1 MLPETTYNLLSRTY
15 YAVDTL
21 GDYADRL
28 IPEIFVELPD
38 DPPEFTAFLNNW
50 IIARAKPPTDVE
62 PTFTYYEPNL
72 SQVELIRRAQFKLL
86 QSRDRTNILCLG
98 SRTADER
105 DSNTIE
111 RVVSFA
117 VNTNVEKLKDRLW
130 RLLLERIG
138 EGPMFH
144 ILTTCSI
151 FEPVGNDCH
160 VQLCGNPLSDILQ
173 SKVNV
178 QKGVKRGQNA
188 DVDDAR
194 PEKRRRAGHGAVAS
208 QSKPINTPA
217 DIPFARNR
225 IFYSRAQLLSP
236 NKVRLGLPSSHAL
249 NKVEPDRT
257 AQDTPDSVQK
267 KLEAAARHLSKY
279 IFPRQYDLKNV
290 FTSPK
295 DKKSLNPFPQFDDR
309 EDEILFKSHCKTPK
323 RLRPALPL
331 LERLIKLH
339 SRTTYKKLCNF
350 TCPSKLKQGSTSDIL
365 EPNGILDLLTEVQV
379 AEEQHAQ
386 SINQL
391 FLTQAGMDISID
403 VSHAS
408 MVVPHGASQAKR
420 QAQAKPRFADFS
432 CSHAEVY
439 RFVASIIL
447 TVIPRA
453 FWGSQKNLK
462 AILSHVVT
470 FISCRRFETPNLHSF
485 VQGFS
490 IADCDWLIRDAPKAQ
505 AQRPSVSDSLKRR
518 ELLNEF
524 VYWFF
529 EGFVTP
535 LLKTTFYITDS
546 GAFRNQ
552 VLYFRQ
558 DDWTQLCAPLFD
570 RLSEGTF
577 TKLGYS
583 KQVADNIMRS
593 RQLGYSYIR
602 LLPKDT
608 GVRPIVN
615 LRRKPKAGLSINRVL
630 QNAFQILS
638 YEKSNQPDLIGA
650 SVFGLKEV
658 YAKLKAFRK
667 RNLLPNQTLP
677 KLYFV
682 KVDVRAAFDSID
694 QVKLVNILHELL
706 STEDYAVR
714 RWSEV
719 TINEGGKD
727 ARKRYMKKAKPQ
739 WEEPQFSRFA
749 ETLAKVMRNAI
760 YIDQVNY
767 PSADKDEILKLLE
780 EHIQQNLVKI
790 GSNLYRQKVG
800 IPQGSVLSTLLCSFF
815 YGDLERKH
823 FDFRN
828 DIRNLLLRYVDDYLF
843 ITTRLSTARKF
854 LDTMSKGHPEYGC
867 FIAPEKTLTN
877 FDCNDHNPNVVLPS
891 EGKRGGFPW
900 CGVRID
906 MQKLCVSADYT
917 RLEDIHLSMAMT
929 IQRGRRPG
937 AAFKQ
942 RIIHAAKIRNLVIF
956 NDTSLNGRKVVYLNI
971 FQNFALT
978 AMKMHCYLKSW
989 RADVGITQMSR
1000 FILVTIEA
1008 SIYNSFA
1015 SIRRKATDR
1024 FAKENG
1030 ATFSIQ
1036 RELFIWLG
1044 YKAFHLVLSK
1054 KRSLYNLVLEGLQKN
1069 MDSKRV
1075 SPKTKVQ
1082 MSQMKAVVRDG
1093 WANMTALQY

>member
-1 MLPETTYNLLSRTY
+1 MLPQTTYNLLSHTY

-21 GDYADRL
+21 GDYADQL

-38 DPPEFTAFLNNW
+38 DPPEFVAFLNNW
-50 IIARAKPPTDVE
+50 IIARGKPTTDAE
-62 PTFTYYEPNL
+62 PRFNYYEPGL
-72 SQVELIRRAQFKLL
+72 SQSELIRRAQFKLL
-86 QSRDRTNILCLG
+86 QSRDRTNVLCLG
-98 SRTADER
+98 TRIADDR
-105 DSNTIE
+105 DNNSNE
-111 RVVSFA
+111 RVVCFA

-130 RLLLERIG
+130 RMLLERIG
-138 EGPMFH
+138 EGPMLH

-151 FEPVGNDCH
+151 FEPIGNDCH
-160 VQLCGNPLSDILQ
+160 VQLCGTPLSDVLSSDKNIH
-173 SKVNV
+173 
-178 QKGVKRGQNA
+178 KGKKRGQIA
-188 DVDDAR
+188 DAEGGP
-194 PEKRRRAGHGAVAS
+194 PEKRQRVGHGGVAS
-208 QSKPINTPA
+208 HTKQINTPA

-225 IFYSRAQLLSP
+225 IFYSRPQLVGP
-236 NKVRLGLPSSHAL
+236 NRVRLGIPSSHIL
-249 NKVEPDRT
+249 NKVQPDRT
-257 AQDTPDSVQK
+257 AQDTPDSAQK

-290 FTSPK
+290 FTCPK
-295 DKKSLNPFPQFDDR
+295 DKKSLNPFPVFDDR
-309 EDEILFKSHCKTPK
+309 EDDILFKGHCKTPK
-323 RLRPALPL
+323 RLKPIISL
-331 LERLIKLH
+331 LERLVKLH
-339 SRTTYKKLCNF
+339 GRTTSASESGRANLKPDPTVF
-350 TCPSKLKQGSTSDIL
+350 VQLKQGSTSDIL
-365 EPNGILDLLTEVQV
+365 EPNGILDLLTEVQA
-379 AEEQHAQ
+379 AEGQHMQ
-386 SINQL
+386 PINQL
-391 FLTQAGMDISID
+391 FLTQAGMDTSIE

-408 MVVPHGASQAKR
+408 LIVPHGASQAKR
-420 QAQAKPRFADFS
+420 HAQAKPRFVDFA

-439 RFVASIIL
+439 R
-447 TVIPRA
+447 
-453 FWGSQKNLK
+453 
-462 AILSHVVT
+462 
-470 FISCRRFETPNLHSF
+470 
-485 VQGFS
+485 
-490 IADCDWLIRDAPKAQ
+490 IADCDWLIPDSPNAQ
-505 AQRPSVSDSLKRR
+505 ARRPSVSDDLKKR

-524 VYWFF
+524 IYWFF
-529 EGFVTP
+529 DSFVLP
-535 LLKTTFYITDS
+535 LLKNTFYITDS
-546 GAFRNQ
+546 GAYRNQ

-558 DDWTQLCAPLFD
+558 DDWTKLCAPLFD

-583 KQVADNIMRS
+583 KQVADNVMRS

-638 YEKSNQPDLIGA
+638 YEKTNQPDLLGA
-650 SVFGLKEV
+650 SVFGLNEV

-682 KVDVRAAFDSID
+682 KVDVRAAFDTID

-706 STEDYAVR
+706 STEDYNVR

-719 TINEGGKD
+719 NIMEGGKD
-727 ARKRYMKKAKPQ
+727 ARRRYMKKAKPQ

-749 ETLAKVMRNAI
+749 ETLAKVMHNAI
-760 YIDQVNY
+760 YIDQVHY

-790 GSNLYRQKVG
+790 GSDLYRQKVG

-823 FDFRN
+823 FDFCK
-828 DIRNLLLRYVDDYLF
+828 DLRNLLLRYVDDYLF
-843 ITTRLSTARKF
+843 ITTRLSMARKF
-854 LDTMSKGHPEYGC
+854 LDIMSKGHPEYGC

-877 FDCNDHNPNVVLPS
+877 FDCNEHNPNVVLPK

-917 RLEDIHLSMAMT
+917 RLEDIHLSMT
-929 IQRGRRPG
+929 LTVQRGRKPG
-937 AAFKQ
+937 AAFRQ

-956 NDTSLNGRKVVYLNI
+956 NDTSFNGRKVVYLNI

-989 RADVGITQMSR
+989 RTDGGIVQMTR
-1000 FILVTIEA
+1000 FILATIEA
-1008 SIYNSFA
+1008 SIYSSFA
-1015 SIRRKATDR
+1015 SIRRKANDR
-1024 FAKENG
+1024 LAKENG

-1044 YKAFHLVLSK
+1044 YKAFDLVLSR
-1054 KRSLYNLVLEGLQKN
+1054 KRTLYVLVLEGIQKKL
-1069 MDSKRV
+1069 DSKTI
-1075 SPKTKVQ
+1075 SPRTKLQ
-1082 MSQMKAVVRDG
+1082 MAQIKAIVRDG
-1093 WANMTALQY
+1093 WANLAGLQY